1 MAAPSLHRGAGMNTP
16 IITTLAACILV
27 GCAASMPSP
36 TQDLAEAQSA
46 QRSAIELGA
55 ADQPSAKL
63 HLQLSQEQIAQAT
76 ILMKNGDN
84 VRADGL
90 LLRAK
95 SDAELAIALTRDQR
109 AETEANR
116 ATDQSNAQHTTNVN
130 QGATQ

>member
-1 MAAPSLHRGAGMNTP
+1 MNT
-16 IITTLAACILV
+16 TTISTVAACILL
-27 GCAASMPSP
+27 GCGASMPSP

-46 QRSAIELGA
+46 QRSATDLGA
-55 ADQPSAKL
+55 ANQPTAKL

-76 ILMKNGDN
+76 IMMKNGDN

-95 SDAELAIALTRDQR
+95 SDAELAIALTRDQS
-109 AETEANR
+109 AQTEANR
-116 ATDQSNAQHTTNVN
+116 ATDQSNAQHATNVN